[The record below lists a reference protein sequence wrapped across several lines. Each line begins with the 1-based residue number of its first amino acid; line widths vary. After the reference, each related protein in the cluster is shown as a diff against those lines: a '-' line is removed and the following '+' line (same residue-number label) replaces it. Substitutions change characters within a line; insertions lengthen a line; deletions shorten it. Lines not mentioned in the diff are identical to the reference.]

1 MGASLTF
8 GDSGGHPASIPS
20 AASPKS
26 VAVPSADAWG
36 GGLLQELT
44 AGPPPS
50 VRSMAAWSRQA
61 GTYGVWIALAA
72 ILLVALLT
80 APEFFGISNLQ
91 DVLRRASILGIVT
104 MGQVL
109 VLMTAGLDLSVGA
122 MIGMT
127 AVLMAESARSDGPP
141 LELAI
146 LAALGLAI
154 GVGLV
159 NGLLIARRRVP
170 PFVATFG
177 MLIVLEGLR
186 LAYTAGTASGNV
198 PDVLRSFG
206 QATLV
211 GIPWPTVALLL
222 LIVAL
227 TVFTQRTVPGRRLVL
242 AGANERMAFLS
253 GVPVVRLKV
262 VAYVTCAALAVVA
275 GIFFAAFIGYVD
287 RFVGRGADLDSI
299 SAALIGGTLFA
310 GGEGSFVR
318 AAAGALLIVALVNLI
333 VLNGLSIE
341 WQYVAKGLVLV
352 AAVALQ
358 TAGRQEGSP

>member
-1 MGASLTF
+1 
-8 GDSGGHPASIPS
+8 
-20 AASPKS
+20 
-26 VAVPSADAWG
+26 
-36 GGLLQELT
+36 
-44 AGPPPS
+44 
-50 VRSMAAWSRQA
+50 MAAWSRQA
-61 GTYGVWIALAA
+61 GTYGVWIALAV
-72 ILLVALLT
+72 LLLIALVT

-127 AVLMAESARSDGPP
+127 AVLIAESTRSDGPP
-141 LELAI
+141 IGVAV
-146 LAALGLAI
+146 AAAFGLAL

-159 NGLLIARRRVP
+159 NGLLVARRRVP

-186 LAYTAGTASGNV
+186 LAYTGGTASGNV
-198 PDVLRSFG
+198 PDALREFG
-206 QATLV
+206 QATFL
-211 GIPWPTVALLL
+211 GIPWPAVALIA
-222 LIVAL
+222 LIMGL
-227 TVFTQRTVPGRRLVL
+227 TVFTQRTISGRRLVL
-242 AGANERMAFLS
+242 TGANERMAYLS
-253 GVPVVRLKV
+253 GVPVVGLKIF
-262 VAYVTCAALAVVA
+262 AYVTCAVLAVVA
-275 GIFFAAFIGYVD
+275 GVFFAAFIGYVD

-352 AAVALQ
+352 AAVAIQ